1 MTCLSDKNNWQKIC
15 AEIQDRSL
23 SNTSLNVKNAKIL
36 RAEILKYLTL
46 ASDERILLNR
56 LDEINKLL
64 KLRPSSVIPK
74 KGYSEIMGG
83 DKNQKR
89 EFHVPHFKLNNGCWF
104 DFAITIDETG
114 KSAQIIGFDFEIR
127 FPQKERETQVSFL
140 RIDLNLPDH
149 NNDERNI
156 RFHLHPSNDDIMIHS
171 PPMSPLEILHM
182 FLYGIN
188 IPNKPRA
195 S

>member
-1 MTCLSDKNNWQKIC
+1 MTCLRDKNSWENTC
-15 AEIQDRSL
+15 VNVQDRSL
-23 SNTSLNVKNAKIL
+23 SNTPLNVESAKIL
-36 RAEILKYLTL
+36 RTQILKCLTL
-46 ASDERILLNR
+46 AWNEKILLNR

-74 KGYSEIMGG
+74 KGYAEIMGG
-83 DKNQKR
+83 DKNLKK
-89 EFHVPHFKLNNGCWF
+89 EFHVPHFKLHNGCWF
-104 DFAITIDETG
+104 DFAITIDETC
-114 KSAQIIGFDFEIR
+114 KPAQVIGFDFEIR
-127 FPQKERETQVSFL
+127 FPQKEGETKVPFL

-149 NNDERNI
+149 NNDAKNM

-188 IPNKPRA
+188 IPEKPR
-195 S
+195 SS

>member
-1 MTCLSDKNNWQKIC
+1 MSDKNNWQKIC
-15 AEIQDRSL
+15 AEIQDKSL
-23 SNTSLNVKNAKIL
+23 SNTPLNVKNAKIL
-36 RAEILKYLTL
+36 RAEILKCLTL

-114 KSAQIIGFDFEIR
+114 KPAQIIGFDFEIR
-127 FPQKERETQVSFL
+127 FPQKEGETKVPFL

-188 IPNKPRA
+188 IPDKPRA
-195 S
+195 Y

>member
-1 MTCLSDKNNWQKIC
+1 MICLSDKNNWQKIC
-15 AEIQDRSL
+15 AEIQDKSL
-23 SNTSLNVKNAKIL
+23 SNTPLNVKNAKIL
-36 RAEILKYLTL
+36 RAEILKCLTL

-104 DFAITIDETG
+104 DFTITIDETG

-127 FPQKERETQVSFL
+127 FPQKEGETKVPFL

-149 NNDERNI
+149 NNDVRNL

-188 IPNKPRA
+188 IPDKPRA

>member
-1 MTCLSDKNNWQKIC
+1 VTCLSDKNNWQKIC
-15 AEIQDRSL
+15 AEIQDKSL
-23 SNTSLNVKNAKIL
+23 SNTPLNVKNAKIL
-36 RAEILKYLTL
+36 RAEILKCLTL

-114 KSAQIIGFDFEIR
+114 KTAQIIGFDFEIR
-127 FPQKERETQVSFL
+127 FPQKEGETKVPFL
-140 RIDLNLPDH
+140 RIDLNLPEH

-188 IPNKPRA
+188 IPDKPRA

>member
-1 MTCLSDKNNWQKIC
+1 MTYLKSKNSWGKIC
-15 AEIQDRSL
+15 EEIQERSL
-23 SNTSLNVKNAKIL
+23 SQTSLDIENAEKLRKQILKCLNDAHNEKIL
-36 RAEILKYLTL
+36 ISNLSEIHQLLKISNGKRGHYEILGGSKNFK
-46 ASDERILLNR
+46 RIQ
-56 LDEINKLL
+56 DI
-64 KLRPSSVIPK
+64 
-74 KGYSEIMGG
+74 
-83 DKNQKR
+83 
-89 EFHVPHFKLNNGCWF
+89 PHFKLHNGCWF

-114 KSAQIIGFDFEIR
+114 KPAQIIGFDFEIR
-127 FPQKERETQVSFL
+127 FPQKEGETKVPFL

-188 IPNKPRA
+188 IPDKPRA